1 MMPGDTASSKVA
13 EFRAGWRVV
22 LASAF
27 GAGAG
32 AIPLAFYS
40 FGAFIDPLSRAF
52 GWTRAEITAAP
63 LFLTLGGLLAGV
75 LAGALADRFGA
86 RRVVLISQVMLVF
99 AFASLSLL
107 PPSLPAFYAA
117 YAMIAVLGA
126 GTMTMTWARA
136 ITGWFVSAR
145 GIALGLSLIGTGL
158 IGAILPSYITY
169 IVEAYS
175 WRAAYL
181 GLAALPLVLGLPLS
195 LLFFREP
202 PGDENRQ
209 RAAVEEVTA
218 ADGSFTFAEAL
229 RTRCFWQM
237 TFTFTVVALAISSV
251 NVHCVPMLTDRGID
265 PAKAAGMAGLIGISV
280 TLGRLVSGYALDIF
294 RGPTVAFVMFALPAL
309 SCLLLTVSGTDLLL
323 TGIAIVLVGLA
334 AGAEHDLA
342 AYFCARFFGRRHYG
356 KVYGLLYTLYGV
368 GSGLGPLLTGRAV
381 DTAANYNGA
390 LYVGAALFGLSAL
403 MIFTLNPPAP
413 VMKRDA

>member
-1 MMPGDTASSKVA
+1 MASAFAPPLSKSA

-40 FGAFIDPLSRAF
+40 FGALIDPLSQAF

-75 LAGALADRFGA
+75 FAGGLADRFGA
-86 RRVVLISQVMLVF
+86 RRVAITSQVALVF
-99 AFASLSLL
+99 AFAALSLM

-117 YAMIAVLGA
+117 YAMIAIMGA

-145 GIALGLSLIGTGL
+145 GVALGLSLIGTGL
-158 IGAILPSYITY
+158 IGAFLPTYITF
-169 IVEAYS
+169 IVTHYG

-181 GLAALPLVLGLPLS
+181 GLAALPLILGLPLT

-202 PGDENRQ
+202 PADEARQ
-209 RAAVEEVTA
+209 SAAIVDVPD
-218 ADGSFTFAEAL
+218 DGSFSFAEAL
-229 RTRCFWQM
+229 GTRCFWQM
-237 TFTFTVVALAISSV
+237 TASFTIAALAISSV
-251 NVHCVPMLTDRGID
+251 NVHALPMLTDRGID
-265 PAKAAGMAGLIGISV
+265 PAKAAGLTGLVGISV
-280 TLGRLVSGYALDIF
+280 VFGRLVSGYMLDIF
-294 RGPTVAFVMFALPAL
+294 RGPSVAFVMFALPAL
-309 SCLLLTVSGTDLLL
+309 SCIILTISGTNLWL
-323 TGIAIVLVGLA
+323 TGVAIVVVGLA
-334 AGAEHDLA
+334 AGAEHDIA
-342 AYFCARFFGRRHYG
+342 AYFCANYFGRRHYG

-368 GSGLGPLLTGRAV
+368 GSGIGPLVTGRAV
-381 DTAANYNGA
+381 DALGNYIAA
-390 LYVGAALFGLSAL
+390 LYVGAALFALSAIL
-403 MIFTLNPPAP
+403 IVSLRPPLSKST
-413 VMKRDA
+413 V